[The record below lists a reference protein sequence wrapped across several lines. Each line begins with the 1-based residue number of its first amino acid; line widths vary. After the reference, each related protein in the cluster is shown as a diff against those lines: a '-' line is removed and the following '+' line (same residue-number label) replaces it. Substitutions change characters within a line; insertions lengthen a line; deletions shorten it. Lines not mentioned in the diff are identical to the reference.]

1 MFGGADSGEVSFDV
15 LVQTEEWP
23 EEERLAGEKE
33 TLGVYL
39 TGHPITRFEE
49 ELRNV
54 APVRLVDLTPT
65 PGQSRVVAG
74 FVVNVRTMG
83 SRRGRMAVITLDDR
97 TARIDVVVYAETYRQ
112 FRDVISIDKPLLVE
126 GEVTEDEF
134 SGACSIIAR
143 KIYDVNRAREIFAKG
158 LLIVVRHNRVSNG
171 FTRQL
176 AEVLRPFRDGT
187 TPVCIDYCHSGATV
201 RLTFDDAWKVSPT
214 EELLNRLREIEGPDR
229 ISIEY

>member
-1 MFGGADSGEVSFDV
+1 MFGGANSREVSIDSV
-15 LVQTEEWP
+15 AQTEEWP

-54 APVRLVDLTPT
+54 ARVRLVDLTPT
-65 PGQSRVVAG
+65 QGQSRVVAG

-97 TARIDVVVYAETYRQ
+97 TARIDAVVYAESYRE
-112 FRDVISIDKPLLVE
+112 FRDVISMDKPMLVE

-134 SGACSIIAR
+134 SGDCSIIAR
-143 KIYDVNRAREIFAKG
+143 KIYDMNRAREIFAKG
-158 LLIVVRHNRVSNG
+158 LLISVRHNRVSNG

-176 AEVLRPFRDGT
+176 ADVLRPFTDGS
-187 TPVCIDYCHSGATV
+187 TPVCIDYCHSDATV
-201 RLTFDDAWKVSPT
+201 RLAFDDAWKVSPT
-214 EELLNRLREIEGPDR
+214 EELLIRLREIEGPDR
-229 ISIEY
+229 VSIEY